1 MTEFNI
7 PDFLNDCLKELA
19 NVGGG
24 HATGALSQLLSR
36 KVNLGVPYV
45 RFVLLNQM
53 KEKQVEKGEK
63 IIAVYSRVHDENMGG
78 NLIVTFP
85 WKASQILKVNLLADG
100 VSHNEEITQ
109 KDEIRFK
116 EVGDALFQSYSE
128 AVNNFLALNLTYSES
143 KFILS
148 TPHTLM
154 DLIIEGTNSE
164 YALVVSTKFD
174 VEGMSI
180 DGDLELSFIPR
191 ELEKFTELLKKN
203 FGMG

>member
-36 KVNLGVPYV
+36 KVNLGVPYI
-45 RFVLLNQM
+45 RFVLLNQL
-53 KEKQVEKGEK
+53 KEKQLEEGEK
-63 IIAVYSRVHDENMGG
+63 IVAVYSKVHDETIGG

-85 WKASQILKVNLLADG
+85 WKSSQALKMNMLSDG
-100 VSHNEEITQ
+100 LSQSEEITHE
-109 KDEIRFK
+109 DEIKFR
-116 EVGDALFQSYSE
+116 EVGDALFQSYAE
-128 AVNNFLALNLTYSES
+128 AINNFLALNLKYSES

-154 DLIIEGTNSE
+154 DLIVEGTNSE

-174 VEGMSI
+174 VDGMSI
-180 DGDLELSFIPR
+180 DGDLELSFIPQ
-191 ELEKFTELLKKN
+191 ELEIFTDVLKKN